1 MRNDQASG
9 LRRLF
14 SRRTRRPLGVGG
26 ADATPVVCDLAQA
39 LAELGLSVLVIDRT
53 RGELAARMNVR
64 FRFEL
69 AHVLAGDRTLADVL
83 IDGSDGVAIL
93 PASRGLD
100 ELALNASEAD
110 GGWQARLSGWLAQ
123 AQRDFDVW
131 LINGL
136 PPTGGDADVL
146 LAIEPTAQ
154 GITTAYAQIKALA
167 HGRGQR
173 SFGIVIHRADSEA
186 SAQATFASVASTA
199 RRFLRANLD
208 YRGAIPADAPAAP
221 GRRQALLRLAQ
232 SIVQVPT
239 FT

>member
-26 ADATPVVCDLAQA
+26 ADATPVVCDLART

-53 RGELAARMNVR
+53 RGELAARMNAKVR
-64 FRFEL
+64 YEL
-69 AHVLAGDRTLADVL
+69 AHVVAGDRPLADVL
-83 IDGSDGVAIL
+83 VDGPEGIAIL
-93 PASRGLD
+93 PAARGLD
-100 ELALNASEAD
+100 ELALNASAAD
-110 GGWQARLSGWLAQ
+110 GGWQALLSFWLVQ

-136 PPTGGDADVL
+136 PPAGSEADVL

-154 GITTAYAQIKALA
+154 GITCAYAQIKALA
-167 HGRGQR
+167 HCQGQR

-199 RRFLRANLD
+199 RHFLRANLD
-208 YRGAIPADAPAAP
+208 YRGAIPAAAPAAP
-221 GRRQALLRLAQ
+221 GRHQALLRLAQ

-239 FT
+239 PT

>member
-14 SRRTRRPLGVGG
+14 ARRTRRPLGVGG
-26 ADATPVVCDLAQA
+26 ADATPVVGDLART
-39 LAELGLSVLVIDRT
+39 LAELGSRVLVIDRT
-53 RGELAARMNVR
+53 RGELAARLNARV
-64 FRFEL
+64 RFEL
-69 AHVLAGDRTLADVL
+69 AHVVAGDKSLAAVL
-83 IDGSDGVAIL
+83 IDGPDGVTIL
-93 PASRGLD
+93 PAARGLD
-100 ELALNASEAD
+100 ELALNTSELD
-110 GGWQARLSGWLAQ
+110 GGWQARLSGWLGQ

-136 PPTGGDADVL
+136 PPAGGDTDVF

-154 GITTAYAQIKALA
+154 GITCAYAQIKALA
-167 HGRGQR
+167 HCRGQR

-186 SAQATFASVASTA
+186 SARATFTSVASTA

-208 YRGAIPADAPAAP
+208 YRGAIPADRPAMP
-221 GRRQALLRLAQ
+221 GRHQALLRLAQ

-239 FT
+239 LT